1 MNNNLIKI
9 FSYICHHFLSLSF
22 LDDLNICIFKMKFFP
37 KFPLFFLPTKKS
49 LNKQQEQSFINL
61 IKDFQAC
68 VWKYTDGKLFYW
80 EEGDLLFDRRVD
92 PFFLDDC
99 CIRDLRHRAQESK
112 IRRRSWKARAEEEE
126 GEAKGHPCTLDG
138 VSALNVE
145 GRGPFN
151 GRAVSFSPPSS
162 SSSSSLPVLFC
173 EHLPDR
179 PDQMPE
185 DRPPSLQPPSS
196 VDNSIISNNTQYEIS
211 QKRIHF
217 METSR

>member
-1 MNNNLIKI
+1 MCVKV
-9 FSYICHHFLSLSF
+9 HRWKTFLLRGGGSPIRSKSWSF
-22 LDDLNICIFKMKFFP
+22 LPGWL
-37 KFPLFFLPTKKS
+37 LHSWPTSQSARVEDSKS
-49 LNKQQEQSFINL
+49 
-61 IKDFQAC
+61 
-68 VWKYTDGKLFYW
+68 
-80 EEGDLLFDRRVD
+80 
-92 PFFLDDC
+92 
-99 CIRDLRHRAQESK
+99 
-112 IRRRSWKARAEEEE
+112 RRRSWKARAEEEE